1 MTVLVFRFS
10 LFAFRFSRSSTG
22 ARADVRPS
30 VRLHAL
36 SDTRF
41 ILASASP
48 RRRELLA
55 SIGLAFDVIPSHIPE
70 VRENGESPEEYVA
83 RLSREKA
90 EAIAAVHPERWVVAA
105 DTTVLLGDELLE
117 KPVDA
122 TDAARMLATIAGRT
136 HVVYTGVTL
145 RNATAPWHE
154 TRIAESEV
162 RMLPLT
168 TRQIDWYVKTG
179 EPLDKAG
186 AYAVQGIGAMFIESI
201 HGSYT
206 NVVGLPLAT
215 LYEMLRKAGLD
226 PIPESE
232 E

>member
-1 MTVLVFRFS
+1 MK
-10 LFAFRFSRSSTG
+10 
-22 ARADVRPS
+22 
-30 VRLHAL
+30 
-36 SDTRF
+36 F

-55 SIGLAFDVIPSHIPE
+55 SVGLDFEVRPSNVPE
-70 VRENGESPEEYVA
+70 VHQTGEAPEEYVA
-83 RLSREKA
+83 RLSRDKA
-90 EAIAAVHPERWVVAA
+90 RALAVEHPEQWVIAA

-122 TDAARMLATIAGRT
+122 KDAARMLGTIAGQT
-136 HVVYTGVTL
+136 HIVYTGVTL
-145 RNATAPWHE
+145 ENASRE
-154 TRIAESEV
+154 YRDTRVAESEV
-162 RMLPLT
+162 RMLPLSPDE
-168 TRQIDWYVKTG
+168 IEWYVATG

-215 LYEMLRKAGLD
+215 LFQMLRRAGID
-226 PIPESE
+226 PLTDHRSKES
-232 E
+232 

>member
-1 MTVLVFRFS
+1 VT
-10 LFAFRFSRSSTG
+10 
-22 ARADVRPS
+22 
-30 VRLHAL
+30 
-36 SDTRF
+36 F

-55 SIGLAFDVIPSHIPE
+55 SIGLEFEVRPSNIPE
-70 VRENGESPEEYVA
+70 VRQEGEAPEEYVA

-90 EAIAAVHPERWVVAA
+90 QALAAAYPTSWIIAA

-117 KPVDA
+117 KPVDGR
-122 TDAARMLATIAGRT
+122 DAQRMLAAIAGRT
-136 HVVYTGVTL
+136 HIVYTGVTL
-145 RNATAPWHE
+145 QNVDRAYHD

-162 RMLPLT
+162 RMLPLSAEE
-168 TRQIDWYVKTG
+168 IEWYVGTG

-186 AYAVQGIGAMFIESI
+186 AYAVQGVGAMFIESI

-215 LYEMLRKAGLD
+215 LYQMLRRAGLD
-226 PIPESE
+226 PLSERPE
-232 E
+232 